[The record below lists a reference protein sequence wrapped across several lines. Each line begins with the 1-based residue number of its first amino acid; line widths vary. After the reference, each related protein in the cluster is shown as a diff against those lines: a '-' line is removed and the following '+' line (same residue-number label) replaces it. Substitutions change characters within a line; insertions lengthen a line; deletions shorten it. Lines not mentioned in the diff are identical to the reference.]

1 MFVIGITGGIGSG
14 KSSVARILRVRGIP
28 VLDADAIAH
37 ELTAVQGETNQAI
50 AQALG
55 PKVLREDG
63 SLDRPYLADLAFSNK
78 RVLDSL
84 SAIIHQE
91 VIKTMEARLDQE
103 KAKKTKVLALD
114 VPIPVKRGFLD
125 ICDQVWTVRAD
136 QEIRLARLQQRGM
149 DRAEALRRIEVQM
162 TPEEYRELA
171 DHEIE
176 NNGSFLDLEERVEA
190 LLREELAQRGISL
203 PGLAPRA

>member
-14 KSSVARILRVRGIP
+14 KSSVARILRVLGIP
-28 VLDADAIAH
+28 ILDADAIAH

-63 SLDRPYLADLAFSNK
+63 SLDRSYLADLAFSNK

-91 VIKTMEARLDQE
+91 VIKTMEERLDQE
-103 KAKKTKVLALD
+103 KARKTKVLALD

-125 ICDQVWTVRAD
+125 ICDQVWTVMAD

-149 DRAEALRRIEVQM
+149 DRAEALRRIQVQM

-171 DHEIE
+171 DHEID
-176 NNGSFLDLEERVEA
+176 NNGSLLDLEERVKA
-190 LLREELAQRGISL
+190 LLKEELAQRGISL
-203 PGLAPRA
+203 PGLAP

>member
-14 KSSVARILRVRGIP
+14 KSSVARILRVLGIP
-28 VLDADAIAH
+28 ILDADAIAH

-55 PKVLREDG
+55 PEVLREDG

-91 VIKTMEARLDQE
+91 VIKTMEDRLDQE
-103 KAKKTKVLALD
+103 KARKTKVLALD

-149 DRAEALRRIEVQM
+149 DRDEALRRIQVQM

-176 NNGSFLDLEERVEA
+176 NNGNLLELEERVKT
-190 LLREELAQRGISL
+190 LLKEELAQRGISL
-203 PGLAPRA
+203 PGLAP

>member
-14 KSSVARILRVRGIP
+14 KSSVARILRVLGIP
-28 VLDADAIAH
+28 ILDADAIAH

-55 PKVLREDG
+55 PEVLRKDG

-91 VIKTMEARLDQE
+91 VIKTMEDRMDQE
-103 KAKKTKVLALD
+103 KARKTKVLALD

-149 DRAEALRRIEVQM
+149 DRDEALRRIQVQM

-176 NNGSFLDLEERVEA
+176 NNGNLLELEERVKT
-190 LLREELAQRGISL
+190 LLKEELAQRGISL
-203 PGLAPRA
+203 PSLAP

>member
-14 KSSVARILRVRGIP
+14 KSSVARILRVLGIP
-28 VLDADAIAH
+28 ILDADAIAH

-55 PKVLREDG
+55 PEVLREDG

-91 VIKTMEARLDQE
+91 VIKTMEDRMDQE
-103 KAKKTKVLALD
+103 KARKTKVLALD

-149 DRAEALRRIEVQM
+149 DRDEALRRIQVQM

-176 NNGSFLDLEERVEA
+176 NNGNLLELEERVKT
-190 LLREELAQRGISL
+190 LLKEELAQRGISL
-203 PGLAPRA
+203 PGLAP

>member
-14 KSSVARILRVRGIP
+14 KSSVARILRVLGIP
-28 VLDADAIAH
+28 ILDADAIAH
-37 ELTAVQGETNQAI
+37 ELTAVQGETNEAI

-63 SLDRPYLADLAFSNK
+63 SLDRAYLADLAFSNK

-91 VIKTMEARLDQE
+91 VIKTMEERLDQE
-103 KAKKTKVLALD
+103 KARKTKVLALD

-125 ICDQVWTVRAD
+125 ICDQVWTVMAD

-149 DRAEALRRIEVQM
+149 DRAEALRRTQVQM

-171 DHEIE
+171 DHEID
-176 NNGSFLDLEERVEA
+176 NNGSLLDLEERVKA
-190 LLREELAQRGISL
+190 LLKEELAQRGISL
-203 PGLAPRA
+203 PGLAP

>member
-14 KSSVARILRVRGIP
+14 KSSVARILRVLGIP
-28 VLDADAIAH
+28 ILDADAIAH

-55 PKVLREDG
+55 PEVLREDG

-91 VIKTMEARLDQE
+91 VIKTMEDRMDQE
-103 KAKKTKVLALD
+103 KARKTKVLALD

-149 DRAEALRRIEVQM
+149 DRDEALRRIQVQM

-176 NNGSFLDLEERVEA
+176 NNGNLLELEERVKT
-190 LLREELAQRGISL
+190 LLKEELAQRGISL
-203 PGLAPRA
+203 PSLAP

>member
-14 KSSVARILRVRGIP
+14 KSSVARILRVKGIP

-50 AQALG
+50 AQVLG

-91 VIKTMEARLDQE
+91 VIKTMEERLDQE

-125 ICDQVWTVRAD
+125 ICDQVWTVMAD

-149 DRAEALRRIEVQM
+149 DRAEALRRTQVQM

-171 DHEIE
+171 DHEID
-176 NNGSFLDLEERVEA
+176 NNGSLLDLEERVKA
-190 LLREELAQRGISL
+190 LLKEELAQRGISL
-203 PGLAPRA
+203 PGLAP

>member
-14 KSSVARILRVRGIP
+14 KSSGARILRVLGIP
-28 VLDADAIAH
+28 ILDADAIAH

-55 PKVLREDG
+55 PEVLREDG

-91 VIKTMEARLDQE
+91 VIKTMEDRMDQE
-103 KAKKTKVLALD
+103 KARKTKVLALD

-149 DRAEALRRIEVQM
+149 DRDEALRRIQVQM

-176 NNGSFLDLEERVEA
+176 NNGNLLELEERVKT
-190 LLREELAQRGISL
+190 LLKEELAQRGISL
-203 PGLAPRA
+203 PGLAP

>member
-14 KSSVARILRVRGIP
+14 KSSVARILRVLGIP
-28 VLDADAIAH
+28 ILDADAIAH

-55 PKVLREDG
+55 PEVLRKDG

-91 VIKTMEARLDQE
+91 VIKTMEDRMDQE
-103 KAKKTKVLALD
+103 KARKTKVLALD

-149 DRAEALRRIEVQM
+149 DRDEALRRIQVQM

-176 NNGSFLDLEERVEA
+176 NNGNLLELEERVKT
-190 LLREELAQRGISL
+190 LLKEELAQRGISL
-203 PGLAPRA
+203 PGLAP